1 MSKTPK
7 DIMDVADYVYGK
19 LGRGVHQDTQQIA
32 DSIEGERDRCRKI
45 VREVILDARMGDIDT
60 DLRSIGHILDD
71 RLSSARSNRGE
82 EDNG

>member
-1 MSKTPK
+1 MSNTPK

-32 DSIEGERDRCRKI
+32 DGIEGERDRCRKI
-45 VREVILDARMGDIDT
+45 AREVILEARMGDIDT

-71 RLSSARSNRGE
+71 RLSAARSRPE